1 MKEDMI
7 LARIVNAC
15 DDENLD
21 DLVITFS
28 RSEIVFLA
36 KYIERLEEKEL
47 ILNRLLG
54 RENST
59 IVNVFNNK

>member
-1 MKEDMI
+1 MKENI
-7 LARIVNAC
+7 VLARIVDAC
-15 DDENLD
+15 NGKNVD

-36 KYIERLEEKEL
+36 KYIELLEEKEL

-54 RENST
+54 RESST
-59 IVNVFNNK
+59 VVNVFNNK